1 MTGSNN
7 ATTDEMRDN
16 LIFVLSVYT
25 PLALLI
31 IAGNAL
37 VLFLIRQT
45 KSYDKPQFVLLRSLA
60 FVDLLTGIIAVPMH
74 MWSAILQKSLFVR
87 INCHLQYIPSVIFVS
102 VSFFHLLLI
111 TVDRYVSIVSPLQH
125 RQFMQLRK
133 IYFAIAISWI
143 ICCFYGTMVLVFGN
157 LKKIEGI
164 SFCYQVDQR
173 ALAGQRYTISCVV
186 SIGTILMI
194 VMYSRI
200 VFVARKYEKMRV
212 GTVSTRNLIRKRYKA
227 AKTSALIIVAFA
239 IAFLPYALKPVVY
252 LVPEYGESRLHWYD
266 LIEDALLYM
275 NSAVNPFIYV
285 WRVQLFSC
293 ALRRLLNNCF
303 TRA

>member
-25 PLALLI
+25 PLALFI

-45 KSYDKPQFVLLRSLA
+45 KSYDKPQYVLLRSLA

-74 MWSAILQKSLFVR
+74 MWTAILQKSLFVR
-87 INCHLQYIPSVIFVS
+87 NYCHLQYIPSVIFVP

-111 TVDRYVSIVSPLQH
+111 TVDRYISIVSPLQH

-133 IYFAIAISWI
+133 IYSAIAISWI
-143 ICCFYGTMVLVFGN
+143 ISCFYGMVAYFGK

-164 SFCYQVDQR
+164 FFCYQVDQR
-173 ALAGQRYTISCVV
+173 AHTAQRYIALCLV
-186 SIGTILMI
+186 SIGTILFI

-200 VFVARKYEKMRV
+200 VVVARKYEKKKV

-239 IAFLPYALKPVVY
+239 IAFLPYALKPVLY
-252 LVPEYGESRLHWYD
+252 LIYQPSYLYWYD
-266 LIEDALLYM
+266 LIEDVFVYL

-285 WRVQLFSC
+285 CRLQQFSY
-293 ALRRLLNNCF
+293 ALRRLLNNCSI
-303 TRA
+303 RA

>member
-1 MTGSNN
+1 MAGSSN

-16 LIFVLSVYT
+16 LMFVLSMYI
-25 PLALLI
+25 PLALFI

-45 KSYDKPQFVLLRSLA
+45 KSYDKPQYVLLGSLA
-60 FVDLLTGIIAVPMH
+60 FVDLLTGIIAVPMF
-74 MWSAILQKSLFVR
+74 MWTAILQKSLFVR
-87 INCHLQYIPSVIFVS
+87 NYCHLQYVPSNIFVS

-111 TVDRYVSIVSPLQH
+111 TADRYVSIVSPLQH
-125 RQFMQLRK
+125 RKFMELRK
-133 IYFAIAISWI
+133 IYSAIAISWI
-143 ICCFYGTMVLVFGN
+143 ISCFYGMVAYFGK

-164 SFCYQVDQR
+164 FFCYQVDQR
-173 ALAGQRYTISCVV
+173 ADTAQRYIALCLV

-212 GTVSTRNLIRKRYKA
+212 GTMSTRNLIRKRYKA

-239 IAFLPYALKPVVY
+239 IAFLPCTLKPVLY
-252 LVPEYGESRLHWYD
+252 LIYQPSDLLYWYD
-266 LIEDALLYM
+266 LIADVLVYM

-285 WRVQLFSC
+285 CRLQQFSC
-293 ALRRLLNNCF
+293 ALRRLLNNCS